1 MDTRIA
7 SNRTFAGSDACGE
20 AHGWGPEGPDLKEE
34 VKEEVKPTRR
44 EKGGGKGEPKALRAL
59 SAGVSSP

>member
-44 EKGGGKGEPKALRAL
+44 EKGGEKGNQKP
-59 SAGVSSP
+59 